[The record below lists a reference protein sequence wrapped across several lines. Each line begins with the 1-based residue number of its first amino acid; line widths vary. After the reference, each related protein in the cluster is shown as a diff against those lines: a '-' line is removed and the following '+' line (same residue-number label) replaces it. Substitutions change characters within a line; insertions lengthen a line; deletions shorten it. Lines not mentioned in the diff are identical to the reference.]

1 MTAHAAPPGTD
12 GAPALTAAEIAAI
25 LGGTLA
31 GEGSHRVR
39 SVAPLDRAASDQLS
53 FLADRRYAAM
63 AAASHAGVVLLA
75 PEFAD
80 VESPASARVVVAKPY
95 DALVTL
101 LPRLY
106 APPARPKGVHPT
118 AHIARSAVL
127 GDDVSIEAYAIVGPE
142 VRVGNRAWIGPH
154 CVVDEGV
161 SIGDDTR
168 LVSSVTCYSRTS
180 IGARCIVHAG
190 VRLGS
195 DGFGYAFAKGAHNKI
210 PHVGRCVIGDDV
222 EIGANTCVDRGSI
235 DDTIVGAGSKIDN
248 LVHLAHNVHI
258 GRLCLIMAQ
267 AGIAG
272 SSHVEDGAIVA
283 GQVGVAGH
291 LTIGAGARLGAQA
304 GVISDVPPG
313 ETWSGYPAR
322 PHKEAMRASAALLKL
337 SGMIRRIERLL
348 GKGE

>member
-12 GAPALTAAEIAAI
+12 GAPALTAAEIAAL

-31 GEGSHRVR
+31 GDGGHRVR
-39 SVAPLDRAASDQLS
+39 SVAPLDRASSDQLS
-53 FLADRRYAAM
+53 FLADRRYAAL

-80 VESPASARVVVAKPY
+80 VETSARARVIVAKPY
-95 DALVTL
+95 DALVAL

-106 APPARPKGVHPT
+106 APPVRPKGIHAT
-118 AHIARSAVL
+118 AVVASGAVI
-127 GDDVSIEAYAIVGPE
+127 GADVTIEAYAIVGAD
-142 VRVGNRAWIGPH
+142 VRVGDRAWIGPH
-154 CVVDEGV
+154 CVIESGV
-161 SIGDDTR
+161 SIGEDSR

-180 IGARCIVHAG
+180 VGARVIVHAG
-190 VRLGS
+190 ARLGS
-195 DGFGYAFAKGAHNKI
+195 DGFGYAFANGVHHKI
-210 PHVGRCVIGDDV
+210 PHVGRCVIQDDV

-248 LVHLAHNVHI
+248 LVHLAHNVHV

-291 LTIGAGARLGAQA
+291 LTIGAGARIGAQA